1 MTISDDYVR
10 LPVSSILVAEG
21 RQRTDLDLDDGFL
34 SSIRARGIIMPLI
47 VRRGDNLLIAGGRR
61 LAAAKHLALPDVP
74 VRFANEDLD
83 DAIIAVIELE
93 ENIKR
98 KELPWQDQARAIS
111 LLHGIYTR
119 REEGW
124 SQKATSEA
132 LAIGPIH
139 TWLRVARALS
149 SAEEAPKIA
158 HATGMRTAY
167 NICERSDQRQ
177 DDAVLES
184 ISTFAQEEWGGDGD
198 FDDSVGSAVVDGAN
212 SAVENEELETKTISP
227 APADGPTGEG
237 GEILRPTLSGS
248 PSARAET
255 PGTRA
260 SPPQG
265 RGSGASRPRS
275 DVLCLDF
282 IEWARTYA
290 GPRFN
295 LIHCDFP
302 YGKRVNSGEWGG
314 KTAEDEF
321 KYEDDPEIYWKLC
334 SALCDNAT
342 RLFADTAHLLFW
354 TSSEVSNLHRTIEFF
369 RERDPLWRFQERAL
383 VWHKS
388 DNVGITPD
396 PLRGPRWTAETALMA
411 SRGDRPLVRPLA
423 SSYSAPTARSLHPS
437 TKPEPVLRHFFGMF
451 VDGTTRLLDPTCG
464 AGSALRAAESL
475 GASLVLGIERSN
487 SFAETAQRALREFRS
502 LRELSR

>member
-10 LPVSSILVAEG
+10 LPVSAILVAEG
-21 RQRTDLDLDDGFL
+21 RQRTDLDLDEGFL

-158 HATGMRTAY
+158 HATGMRAAY
-167 NICERSDQRQ
+167 NICERIDQRQ

-237 GEILRPTLSGS
+237 GEILRPTLSGP

-314 KTAEDEF
+314 KTAEGEF

-369 RERDPLWRFQERAL
+369 REKDPLWRFQERAL

>member
-1 MTISDDYVR
+1 MSISDDYVR

-139 TWLRVARALS
+139 TWLRVARALGD
-149 SAEEAPKIA
+149 EEEKTKIA
-158 HATGMRTAY
+158 HATGMRAAY
-167 NICERSDQRQ
+167 NICERIDQRQ

-184 ISTFAQEEWGGDGD
+184 ISTFAQEEWGSGD
-198 FDDSVGSAVVDGAN
+198 FDNGDFDNARDTAGSAD
-212 SAVENEELETKTISP
+212 SADSSP

-248 PSARAET
+248 SSARVET
-255 PGTRA
+255 PGTRV

-265 RGSGASRPRS
+265 RGGTMTRPKS

-282 IEWARTYA
+282 IEWAKTYA

-314 KTAEDEF
+314 KGTEDEF

-334 SALCDNAT
+334 SALCENAT

-369 RERDPLWRFQERAL
+369 RERDPLWQFQERAL

-423 SSYSAPTARSLHPS
+423 SSYSAPTARALHPS

-487 SFAETAQRALREFRS
+487 AFAETAQRALREFRS